1 MRGLAATIAFSIA
14 PAAHAGAWLQP
25 EGHGLVI
32 TTMEATEASRV
43 FDFTGERRD
52 GPDFRKAELRVYG
65 EFGLSSKLTLIAK
78 NSWQR
83 IEIGTDTFSASY
95 LGPGDL
101 QLGARVPL
109 LDRGRHRI
117 SAEATG
123 GYRFGGEFVA
133 GADFVYAAPT
143 VEARALYG
151 YGWDRAYLDAQVGYR
166 SRLGKGPDT
175 WLADASAGFE
185 IGRLSL
191 LAGAS
196 FRTTAEG
203 ELFDDTP
210 LLETES
216 LKTRI
221 GASWRTKKNVRL
233 EFARLDTLSGLA
245 HVVETGYS
253 FGVWKTFPSPPKSS
267 P

>member
-1 MRGLAATIAFSIA
+1 MRGLLTTLAFLAA

-25 EGHGLVI
+25 KGSALLIG
-32 TTMEATEASRV
+32 TAEATEASQV
-43 FDFTGERRD
+43 FDLSGERID
-52 GPDFRKAELRVYG
+52 GPDFRKAELRLYG
-65 EFGLSSKLTLIAK
+65 EFGLSGKVTLLGK
-78 NSWQR
+78 TSWQL
-83 IEIGTDTFSASY
+83 IEIGADSFSATYS
-95 LGPGDL
+95 GPGDL

-109 LDRGRHRI
+109 LSRGRHRI
-117 SAEATG
+117 SAEASG

-133 GADFVYAAPT
+133 GGDFIYAAPT

-166 SRLGKGPDT
+166 SRFGNGPDT
-175 WLADASAGFE
+175 WLADVGAGYD

-196 FRTTAEG
+196 FRTTPEG
-203 ELFDDTP
+203 ELSDDTP
-210 LLETES
+210 LLKSES

-221 GASWRTKKNVRL
+221 GASWKIKEKLRF

-245 HVVETGYS
+245 HVAETGYS
-253 FGVWKTFPSPPKSS
+253 FGVWKRF
-267 P
+267 